1 VASTLLPEQFRQ
13 TAGVIRQLLNN
24 WQRYGLELQDIERDL
39 LLLGFGPEHLSILS
53 LFLTRLSPIKERV
66 WLDGVEGNRSGLG
79 LPTIDDVNI
88 LWDARPLFGGSP
100 YYYFTADGDTPY
112 TRFLGLTYLATVEII
127 SSDFYGR
134 KQRTAIQLDE
144 EGFQRLMRSLKRASE
159 QLDVLKERTKTV
171 TPDAKDPKKG

>member
-1 VASTLLPEQFRQ
+1 
-13 TAGVIRQLLNN
+13 
-24 WQRYGLELQDIERDL
+24 
-39 LLLGFGPEHLSILS
+39 
-53 LFLTRLSPIKERV
+53 
-66 WLDGVEGNRSGLG
+66 
-79 LPTIDDVNI
+79 
-88 LWDARPLFGGSP
+88 
-100 YYYFTADGDTPY
+100 
-112 TRFLGLTYLATVEII
+112 VEII